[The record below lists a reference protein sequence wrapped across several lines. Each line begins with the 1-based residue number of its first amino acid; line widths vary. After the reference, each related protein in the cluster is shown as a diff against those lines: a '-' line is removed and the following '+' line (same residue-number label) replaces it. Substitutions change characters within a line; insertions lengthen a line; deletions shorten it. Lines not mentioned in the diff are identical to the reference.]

1 MKKLFLITLVVISNY
16 IFGQKTGNLINSAT
30 FTVPDSTV
38 INSYGGVA
46 YLSDTTYK
54 LPVDNQQWQYIAITK
69 DNANNG
75 KIYKNGQLVF
85 QGKFQNLSYYWNRLI
100 LGALYYTSYKCWY
113 NGQIDEV
120 RISNTVRSATDF
132 ANYYSSNAEF
142 ATDANTIGLWH
153 FNQTTGTTLTS
164 TTGPT
169 GSLTNATWNTQGK
182 FGSCLN
188 FNGTNAYASIPIT
201 IPTSNMTFE
210 FWIKPNAIQ
219 NDVWAITWYGMYD
232 SGFILSRDTIKTN
245 YTWSTGAKG
254 NTVTVNPKTVPYV
267 WVTNGKTTDTVFF
280 NSQPAKTITVH
291 DTVKIANT
299 AVPNGLV
306 AYYPFNGNAND
317 ESGKGNNGTVN
328 GATLTTDRFG
338 NANSAYNFDGINNQ
352 IAISKINMPSK
363 NVTISLWC
371 KTTKEQQTSLFT
383 NSDYSPSKYINAH
396 VHWSGATSDIYWDY
410 GNIGQQGIG
419 IGRLVI
425 PENLS
430 PSFGKLNQWEHFV
443 FESDKSNS
451 KMKVY
456 INGNLA
462 ANTLTADTINSTI
475 IDLLIGGVTSSTGN
489 FHYNGTIDDIKIYN
503 RVLDSTEV
511 KALFTEGT
519 CKQTFYDT
527 VKVTKTVTDTLV
539 IKAVLTGIV
548 APNNINTIMV
558 YPNPAKDHITINF
571 GNVASMNGYTVK
583 IINSVGQTVYTSVIN
598 QQTSFIDL
606 SSWSGKGVYIINIID
621 AGNTVIESK
630 EIVLE

>member
-1 MKKLFLITLVVISNY
+1 MKNLLFTAIVTFAFISNCL
-16 IFGQKTGNLINSAT
+16 FGQKPNGLINSAT
-30 FTVPDSTV
+30 FKVPDSTV

-280 NSQPAKTITVH
+280 NSQPVKTIIVH
-291 DTVKIANT
+291 DTVKIATT
-299 AVPNGLV
+299 AVPTAGLV

-317 ESGKGNNGTVN
+317 ASGNNFNGVVN

-338 NANSAYNFDGINNQ
+338 NANSAYQFNNNYIQISNSGNIDFTNGITFCAWIYTSQYHLGGIVDKMDFTSGFRISTRSSNTGSLYN
-352 IAISKINMPSK
+352 SKIWAQINGYNLGNAAVSTPQYTLNSWQLIVGTYNPTDDSLK
-363 NVTISLWC
+363 LYNNGILVGKALINQSISN
-371 KTTKEQQTSLFT
+371 T
-383 NSDYSPSKYINAH
+383 N
-396 VHWSGATSDIYWDY
+396 
-410 GNIGQQGIG
+410 NIV
-419 IGRLVI
+419 IGR
-425 PENLS
+425 S
-430 PSFGKLNQWEHFV
+430 TPSGVEYF
-443 FESDKSNS
+443 
-451 KMKVY
+451 
-456 INGNLA
+456 NGVL
-462 ANTLTADTINSTI
+462 
-475 IDLLIGGVTSSTGN
+475 
-489 FHYNGTIDDIKIYN
+489 DDIRIYN
-503 RVLDSTEV
+503 R
-511 KALFTEGT
+511 ALTQQEINYLNYESPCVNKVT
-519 CKQTFYDT
+519 VYDT
-527 VKVTKTVTDTLV
+527 IHASVTDTLV
-539 IKAVLTGIV
+539 INAVLTGIT
-548 APNNINTIMV
+548 ASNNTNIIKV
-558 YPNPAKDHITINF
+558 YPSPTKDHITINF

-583 IINSVGQTVYTSVIN
+583 IVNSVGQTVYTSTVN

-606 SSWSGKGVYIINIID
+606 NSWSGKGVYIINIID
-621 AGNTVIESK
+621 PSNTVIESRK
-630 EIVLE
+630 IVLE